1 MSATTNDLYN
11 KNMKDAKSIQLNN
24 MTDREVL
31 VQVLSQMDANNDKLT
46 DVVTR
51 VMALEEKI
59 DDMRAATVSQSQLS
73 AIISE
78 RNAKIDS
85 CNQSIRELQTKVAK
99 HDDFINRQVIIND
112 AREHGVEG
120 TVKRK
125 AIELSAT
132 VIMAVIVAA
141 LLGGT
146 FYAIDNGVKNNARFE
161 KLEKLIK

>member
-1 MSATTNDLYN
+1 MPTETNALYN

-73 AIISE
+73 TVISE
-78 RNAKIDS
+78 RNAKIDN
-85 CNQSIRELQTKVAK
+85 CNQSIQELQTKVAK

-132 VIMAVIVAA
+132 VIMAVVVAA

-146 FYAIDNGVKNNARFE
+146 FYAIDNSIKNNARFE

>member
-1 MSATTNDLYN
+1 MSATTDDLYN

-73 AIISE
+73 TVISE

-85 CNQSIRELQTKVAK
+85 CTQSIRELQTKVDK

-125 AIELSAT
+125 AVELSAT

-141 LLGGT
+141 LIGGT

>member
-1 MSATTNDLYN
+1 MSATTDDLYN

-73 AIISE
+73 TVISE

-85 CNQSIRELQTKVAK
+85 CNQSIQELQTKVAK

-112 AREHGVEG
+112 TREHGVEG

-141 LLGGT
+141 LIGGT

>member
-1 MSATTNDLYN
+1 MSATTDDLYN

-73 AIISE
+73 ATISE

-85 CNQSIRELQTKVAK
+85 CKQSIQELQTKVAK

-141 LLGGT
+141 LIGGT